1 MATLDL
7 RRVSTLNIQ
16 VLFNEAWNFTLTL
29 TGASTLIGATA
40 TMTISRYLNSTPV
53 QSLSVGGG
61 LTITA
66 LDKIAIN
73 PANLLTVGDY
83 VYDLEITTLSGEV
96 YRIKGRISAT
106 YE

>member
-1 MATLDL
+1 MANLDL

-16 VLFNEAWNFTLTL
+16 ILVGEAWDFIMTL

-40 TMTISRYLNSTPV
+40 TMIISKGVTSTAL
-53 QSLSVGGG
+53 QTLSVGSG

-73 PANLLTVGDY
+73 PATLTLGEY
-83 VYDLEITTLSGEV
+83 FYTLEINSVSGEV
-96 YRIKGRISAT
+96 YRIKGRINAT
-106 YE
+106 NE